1 MSLAKNPFYVLGLRP
16 SASRAELE
24 REGQK
29 LLGMLELGL
38 AAAAQYQTPCG
49 PEPRSAD
56 QVRQA
61 LALLRDPQRRLL
73 QELWAQLDS
82 HEPVAPDPAA
92 GEADAA
98 APALPPWPGALSRLG
113 F

>member
-1 MSLAKNPFYVLGLRP
+1 MSLRDNPFYVLGLRP
-16 SASRAELE
+16 SASRTELE

-38 AAAAQYQTPCG
+38 AAAARYPTPCG
-49 PEPRSAD
+49 PQPRSPD

-61 LALLRDPQRRLL
+61 LAQLRDPQRRLL

-82 HEPVAPDPAA
+82 
-92 GEADAA
+92 GEVAA
-98 APALPPWPGALSRLG
+98 APPAEEPPAAAWPGALRALG